1 MKKKLNINQLSYLK
15 LIIDLSDEIGISIYE
30 AKNIVDT
37 AITAINPQ
45 VINYQKLKE
54 EILNYLVL
62 NFFSLI
68 CKLN

>member
-1 MKKKLNINQLSYLK
+1 MKKKININQLSYLK
-15 LIIDLSDEIGISIYE
+15 LIIDLSDEIGVSIYE

-45 VINYQKLKE
+45 IINYKKLKE

-68 CKLN
+68 CKL

>member
-15 LIIDLSDEIGISIYE
+15 LIIDLSDEIGISFYE
-30 AKNIVDT
+30 AKNIVDIV
-37 AITAINPQ
+37 ITSINPQ
-45 VINYQKLKE
+45 VINYKKIKE

-68 CKLN
+68 CKL

>member
-1 MKKKLNINQLSYLK
+1 MKKKLNINQISYLK
-15 LIIDLSDEIGISIYE
+15 LIIDLSDEIGVSVQE

-37 AITAINPQ
+37 AINVINPQ
-45 VINYQKLKE
+45 TINYKKLKE

-68 CKLN
+68 CKL

>member
-15 LIIDLSDEIGISIYE
+15 LIIDLSDEIGVSIYE

-37 AITAINPQ
+37 AITVINPQ

-68 CKLN
+68 CKL

>member
-15 LIIDLSDEIGISIYE
+15 LIIDLSDEIGVSIYE

-45 VINYQKLKE
+45 IINYKKLKE

-68 CKLN
+68 SKL

>member
-15 LIIDLSDEIGISIYE
+15 LIIDLSDEIGVSIYE
-30 AKNIVDT
+30 SKNIVDT

>member
-1 MKKKLNINQLSYLK
+1 MKKKLNTNQISYLK
-15 LIIDLSDEIGISIYE
+15 LIIDLSDEIGISVQE

-37 AITAINPQ
+37 AITLINPQ
-45 VINYQKLKE
+45 TINYKKLKE

-68 CKLN
+68 CKL

>member
-15 LIIDLSDEIGISIYE
+15 LILDLSDEIGISIYE

-37 AITAINPQ
+37 AITVINPQ
-45 VINYQKLKE
+45 LINYKKLKE

-68 CKLN
+68 CKL

>member
-15 LIIDLSDEIGISIYE
+15 LIIDLSDEIGVSIYE

-45 VINYQKLKE
+45 IINYKKLKE

-68 CKLN
+68 CKL

>member
-1 MKKKLNINQLSYLK
+1 MKKKLNTYQLSYLK
-15 LIIDLSDEIGISIYE
+15 LIIDLSDEIGISIQE

-37 AITAINPQ
+37 VITIINPQ
-45 VINYQKLKE
+45 TINYRRLKE

-68 CKLN
+68 CKL

>member
-1 MKKKLNINQLSYLK
+1 MKKKLNTYQLSYLK
-15 LIIDLSDEIGISIYE
+15 LIIDLSDEIGISIQE

-37 AITAINPQ
+37 AITIINPQ
-45 VINYQKLKE
+45 TINYRRLKE

-68 CKLN
+68 CKL

>member
-37 AITAINPQ
+37 AITLINPQ
-45 VINYQKLKE
+45 IINYKKLKE
-54 EILNYLVL
+54 GILNYLVL

-68 CKLN
+68 CKL

>member
-15 LIIDLSDEIGISIYE
+15 LILDLSDEIGISIYE

-37 AITAINPQ
+37 AITVINPQ
-45 VINYQKLKE
+45 IINYKKLKK

-68 CKLN
+68 CKL

>member
-30 AKNIVDT
+30 AKDIVDT
-37 AITAINPQ
+37 AITLINPQ
-45 VINYQKLKE
+45 TINYQKLKE

-68 CKLN
+68 CKL

>member
-15 LIIDLSDEIGISIYE
+15 LIIDLSDEIGVSIYE

>member
-37 AITAINPQ
+37 AITLINPQ
-45 VINYQKLKE
+45 IINYKKLKE

-68 CKLN
+68 CKL

>member
-1 MKKKLNINQLSYLK
+1 MKKRLNTNQISYLK
-15 LIIDLSDEIGISIYE
+15 LIIDWSDEIGISVQE

-37 AITAINPQ
+37 AITIINLQ
-45 VINYQKLKE
+45 TINYKQLKE

-68 CKLN
+68 CKL